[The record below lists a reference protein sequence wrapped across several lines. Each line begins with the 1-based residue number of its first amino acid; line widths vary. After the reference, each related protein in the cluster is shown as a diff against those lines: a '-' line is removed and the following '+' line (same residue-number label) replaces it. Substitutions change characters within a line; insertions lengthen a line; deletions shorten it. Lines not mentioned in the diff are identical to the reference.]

1 MNEVIIDCET
11 YRNYFL
17 LGMRQVSTGKTSF
30 VEMINDGEPTSPRG
44 KVAAMMKNNTT
55 ISFNGLS
62 YDLAIIWA
70 FIVGKTNSEL
80 KDLSDAIIKTN
91 LPAWQ
96 VLKNKGVQIPK
107 NWDHIDLIEVAPGK
121 ASLKIYGG
129 RMGTRQM
136 QDLPIEPDAIIK
148 AADVPKMRSYCIED
162 DTRVTLELY
171 NKLADQVQL
180 RRSMSEQY
188 GIDLR
193 SKSDAQIAEA
203 VIKSEFTKITGE
215 TAYRPDIDQQ
225 FFKYQNPGI
234 IEFKTPVLRDV
245 FERILETDFELGAN
259 GAMKLPD
266 WLKDEPIVVGG
277 VPFQMGIGGLHSCE
291 KKQFID
297 VENTDMQLADYDVAS
312 YYPNIILQQ
321 KLSPHSMGEP
331 FLKVYQSIVERR
343 LEAKRAGDK
352 VTADTLKICVNGSFG
367 KLGSK
372 WSALYSPELL
382 IQTTITGQLALLMLI
397 ERFQANGIDVVSA
410 NTDGVVTYCNKSLDP
425 VLREVAFDWMLE
437 TSYELERTEYLR
449 LASRDVNNYVAVK
462 TDRSF
467 KGKGVFAPTGLMKNP
482 DMPII
487 PEAVSN
493 FIATGKPIEETI
505 RACNDITQFCTVRRV
520 NGGAVWR
527 DRYLG
532 KAVRFYYSTE
542 VEDHEQIEY
551 KKNSNKVPK
560 SDGAKPLM
568 TLPTGFPND
577 VAFDRYI
584 DAAEKLLS
592 EVGFSK

>member
-17 LGMRQVSTGKTSF
+17 LGMRQVATGKTSF

-44 KVAAMMKNNTT
+44 KVAAMMKKNTT
-55 ISFNGLS
+55 ISFNGLG

-70 FIVGKTNSEL
+70 FIVGKTNSQL

-96 VLKNKGVQIPK
+96 VLKNHGVQIPRS
-107 NWDHIDLIEVAPGK
+107 WDHIDLIEVSPGR

-129 RMGTRQM
+129 RMGTRRM
-136 QDLPIEPDAIIK
+136 KDLPIEPDAIITPE
-148 AADVPKMRSYCIED
+148 DVPAMRSYCIED
-162 DTRVTLELY
+162 DTRVTLELFH
-171 NKLADQVQL
+171 KLRDQIEL
-180 RRSMSEQY
+180 RKSMSEQY

-234 IEFKTPVLRDV
+234 IDFETPVLRDV

-297 VENTDMQLADYDVAS
+297 VESTNMQLADYDVAS

-321 KLSPHSMGEP
+321 QLSPHSMGEP

-397 ERFQANGIDVVSA
+397 ERFQVRGIQVVSA
-410 NTDGVVTYCNKSLDP
+410 NTDGVVTYCDKSLDSD
-425 VLREVAFDWMLE
+425 LREVAFEWMLD
-437 TSYELERTEYLR
+437 TSFELERTEYLR

-487 PEAVSN
+487 PEAVAK
-493 FIATGKPIEETI
+493 FIAKGVPIAETI
-505 RACNDITQFCTVRRV
+505 RSCSEVRDFCVVRRV
-520 NGGAVWR
+520 NGGAIWR
-527 DRYLG
+527 DQYLG
-532 KAVRFYYSTE
+532 KAVRFYYSTL
-542 VEDHEQIEY
+542 VEGHEQIEY

-560 SDGAKPLM
+560 SDGAMPM
-568 TLPTGFPND
+568 MDLPEAFPTD
-577 VAFDRYI
+577 VDFDRYI
-584 DAAEKLLS
+584 KAAEKLLG
-592 EVGFSK
+592 EVGFGK